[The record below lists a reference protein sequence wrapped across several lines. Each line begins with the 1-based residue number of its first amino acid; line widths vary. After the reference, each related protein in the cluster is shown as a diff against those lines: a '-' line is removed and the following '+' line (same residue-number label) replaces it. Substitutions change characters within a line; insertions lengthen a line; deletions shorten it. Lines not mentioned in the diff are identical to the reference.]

1 MGNQCYQLSA
11 NLGGRDWDEMKK
23 SDETDQNIS
32 EWLGDCNKDI
42 SESVSES
49 VSAIR
54 ESIEPINNITT
65 FFYRASFHKRSRYI
79 FCEIFLQNSTFL
91 PL

>member
-11 NLGGRDWDEMKK
+11 NLGGRDWDELKK

-32 EWLGDCNKDI
+32 EWLSDCNKDI
-42 SESVSES
+42 SERESES

-54 ESIEPINNITT
+54 ESIESINNITI
-65 FFYRASFHKRSRYI
+65 FYRASFHKRSKYI

>member
-11 NLGGRDWDEMKK
+11 NLGGRDWDELKK

-32 EWLGDCNKDI
+32 EWLSDCNKDI
-42 SESVSES
+42 SERESES

-54 ESIEPINNITT
+54 ESIESINNITI
-65 FFYRASFHKRSRYI
+65 FYRASFHKI
-79 FCEIFLQNSTFL
+79 
-91 PL
+91 